1 MSLDFPISLTGNR
14 GGGFPLGVPTNYWD
28 LDDSAHTNSIDSS
41 RNMVDVGGTNVIESN
56 TAPDGGG
63 CTVTSTTTHIA
74 KTITGTAP
82 VTISLWVEFLNNPA
96 RYSPFYSWRNTQ
108 VNGEMMQMGRL
119 HTGTGQSVS
128 IHNEV
133 ARSVPPQTTLDGWAH
148 WLASYDGTT
157 LRVYKN
163 GVLAGTNSS
172 YSCSVCTRSRP
183 MRLGRNYGS
192 NHHPCKFAMLGH
204 WEAAPTNDAEAQ
216 ATADYLY
223 NGGVG
228 RRFADI

>member
-1 MSLDFPISLTGNR
+1 MSLKFPISLTSKR

-28 LDDSAHTNSIDSS
+28 LDDSAHTNSIDSL
-41 RNMVDVGGTNVIESN
+41 RNMVDVGGTTVIESN

-63 CTVTSTTTHIA
+63 CTVTSATTSLS

-82 VTISLWVEFLNNPA
+82 VTISAWVKFVIEAP
-96 RYSPFYSWRNTQ
+96 RYTPWFCWRNTA
-108 VNGEMMQMGRL
+108 VNGTMMMIGRS
-119 HTGTGQSVS
+119 TSNTDQAVS
-128 IHNEV
+128 IHNEAGRLITKQYV
-133 ARSVPPQTTLDGWAH
+133 ADGWKH
-148 WLASYDGTT
+148 YLVSYDGTT
-157 LRVYKN
+157 LRAYVD
-163 GVLAGTNSS
+163 GVSQGTNSN

-183 MRLGRNYGS
+183 LRLGRNWGT

-204 WEAAPTNDAEAQ
+204 WEAAPTNYAEAQ